1 MNVEKQAKRDIL
13 VNEIMIMQACN
24 HQAIVNYRDAFLV
37 RGPPSTLWVA
47 MDFVP
52 GGTLAEVIAVEQS
65 LTEPVIACVA
75 HSVCLRFTQQ
85 PNTHNVI
92 SSPCP
97 HLPSLR
103 RCFRRSTTCT
113 ARRSSIATSRATTC

>member
-1 MNVEKQAKRDIL
+1 MKKMNVEKQAKRDIL

-92 SSPCP
+92 SSPFP
-97 HLPSLR
+97 H
-103 RCFRRSTTCT
+103 
-113 ARRSSIATSRATTC
+113 

>member
-1 MNVEKQAKRDIL
+1 MQDIRSGELVAVKKMNVEKQAKRDIL

-37 RGPPSTLWVA
+37 KGPPATLWVA
-47 MDFVP
+47 MDYVP

-75 HSVCLRFTQQ
+75 HAVLRLLLGL
-85 PNTHNVI
+85 N
-92 SSPCP
+92 
-97 HLPSLR
+97 LR
-103 RCFRRSTTCT
+103 HCV
-113 ARRSSIATSRATTC
+113 